1 MMSANNYPLNLPGS
15 YIRVQTGYFKKCM
28 QPTVSK
34 EFMEMWI
41 PWSAEMLRQDL
52 EPSQIKKIR
61 KFDGF
66 CCVPDHVD
74 YKEIVGNFYNL
85 YHRLEAKPEPGD
97 PSVTLGFIRH
107 IFGEQFELGL
117 DYLSLLYQRPTQ
129 KLPVLCL
136 VSKERKTGKTTFLN
150 FLKMIFGK
158 NMTFNGNSDFR
169 SQFNSDWMNT
179 LIIAVDEV
187 LLDRR
192 EDSEKIK
199 NLSTARNSKV
209 EAKGKDRK
217 ETEFFGKFVLCSNNE
232 ENFIVIDPAET
243 RYWVRKVPVLPSE
256 NIHLLD
262 LMASEVPAFLHYLL
276 CRNLSVPVAQTR
288 MWFSE
293 RQIRTEALLRVIRNN
308 RNRLETEMLFIL
320 REIFENTGIS
330 KLEFTNKDMLELL
343 KRNMPRLTRQ
353 QVSNVLQNDW
363 GLKPV
368 ANSLNYQTYLYN
380 SCNDLAAVHSTGRY
394 YSVSMNWISQKFDE
408 GP

>member
-1 MMSANNYPLNLPGS
+1 
-15 YIRVQTGYFKKCM
+15 
-28 QPTVSK
+28 
-34 EFMEMWI
+34 MEMWI

-52 EPSQIKKIR
+52 EASQIKKIN

-66 CCVPDHVD
+66 CCVPDHVSF
-74 YKEIVGNFYNL
+74 KEAVGNFYNL
-85 YHRLEAKPEPGD
+85 YHRLESRPEPGD
-97 PSVTLGFIRH
+97 ATATLGFIRH
-107 IFGEQFELGL
+107 IFGEQYEIGL
-117 DYLSLLYQRPTQ
+117 DYLSLLYLRPTQ

-150 FLKMIFGK
+150 FLKLIFGK

-179 LIIAVDEV
+179 LVIAVDEV

-199 NLSTARNSKV
+199 NLSTAKNSKV

-217 ETEFFGKFVLCSNNE
+217 DTEFFGKFVLCSNNE

-243 RYWVRKVPVLPSE
+243 RYWIRKVPVLDSE

-262 LMASEVPAFLHYLL
+262 IMAREVPAFLYHLSS
-276 CRNLSVPVAQTR
+276 RNLSVPQPLTR

-293 RQIRTEALLRVIRNN
+293 RQIRTEALMRVIRNN

-320 REIFENTGIS
+320 REIFENTGSS

-363 GLKPV
+363 SLRPV

-380 SCNDLAAVHSTGRY
+380 SVNELAAAYSTGRY
-394 YSVSMNWISQKFDE
+394 YSVSMDWINQKFDE
-408 GP
+408 SL